1 MLCLSSRYLTAEE
14 TNEFFGLASGLD
26 VCKTYTPLARAL
38 ARASSDD
45 PSVANIQ
52 GNLVLALSE
61 FINNE
66 GSSHW
71 MYAGTAI
78 RMAQIMRL
86 NKEYHQSHT
95 LKEQEIRRR
104 TFWACLFMDKL
115 LAFFLT
121 KPPTLAAINIAC
133 ALPGTDASLAYQEP
147 TRGITVAT
155 LGSFAGFPSEIG
167 ILPYLIKTVCLYG
180 DIVDMNVCNHRFVD
194 KAQPTDPL
202 SAFHRHHGAMKLWM
216 DSLPP
221 SLAWSEQNYAN
232 HAALGQGKPFVAIHF
247 LTRSAFCVA
256 HQAYLPQLDGSSI
269 LMNAVDA
276 AGWSLL
282 HREPDLISTCV
293 NNALATASMAS
304 YLYGTSAR
312 ARSDLQS
319 VWVAASLFSVAN
331 TLLWLQY
338 SNDPLYADA
347 ETIEKAE
354 AFFNL
359 VLDIMNLWG
368 VHWRAARQW
377 MHTFRAMRAM
387 YRAAYLG
394 EVDDTLLLGDALAG
408 SSGSGAADEDSP
420 SSGYRP
426 RPGDG
431 YISLNVVP
439 SLYDSL
445 RFLASDTSAEPKRL
459 QSVWMQFAS
468 GWPID
473 FLNGMPPGDSA
484 VDPESMASTVNGT
497 SLPTAPAIGPKLPSP
512 IHPDFL
518 DRLDKDFIA
527 YYNENIGVKPVT
539 HNVTIEDIRTYP
551 GRFASPWYKD
561 FRFEPFVNDIK
572 IKSDDGHE
580 FAARVYTPDA
590 RTSPFGAGPYPV
602 YINFHGGGYTFG
614 SLQGDAELCM
624 LIRDRVG
631 IVVLDVDY
639 RLCPE
644 NTFLKGHDDCW
655 AAIRWVASHGQEIN
669 GRPDSIS
676 IGGISAG
683 GHISAM
689 AQQLARDENIDLKL
703 AVLAVP
709 ATDSHLGLEK
719 ASDSPFPSFSENALA
734 PCLNW
739 ARMKYFMNH
748 CEPQTDAQRAELAAR
763 PVWHS
768 SPIKGNLRGV
778 CDTMVLTAECDP
790 LRDEGE
796 AYARKLTE
804 AGVRVTVRRYTGVP
818 HPFMHMLTINKA
830 KMYIND
836 VCAELRRVHGA

>member
-1 MLCLSSRYLTAEE
+1 MTL
-14 TNEFFGLASGLD
+14 
-26 VCKTYTPLARAL
+26 
-38 ARASSDD
+38 
-45 PSVANIQ
+45 ANIQ
-52 GNLVLALSE
+52 GNLVLAFSE

-202 SAFHRHHGAMKLWM
+202 STFHRSHAAMKVWV
-216 DSLPP
+216 DALPP
-221 SLAWSEQNYAN
+221 SLTWSEQNYAN
-232 HAALGQGKPFVAIHF
+232 HAALGQGKAFVAIHF

-269 LMNAVDA
+269 LMDAVDA

-282 HREPDLISTCV
+282 HREPELISTCV
-293 NNALATASMAS
+293 SNALATATMAS
-304 YLYGTSAR
+304 YLYGSSAR

-347 ETIEKAE
+347 ATIEKAE

-394 EVDDTLLLGDALAG
+394 EVDDTILLGDGLTG
-408 SSGSGAADEDSP
+408 SSGAGAVDEDSP

-473 FLNGMPPGDSA
+473 LLNGM
-484 VDPESMASTVNGT
+484 
-497 SLPTAPAIGPKLPSP
+497 APA
-512 IHPDFL
+512 
-518 DRLDKDFIA
+518 
-527 YYNENIGVKPVT
+527 
-539 HNVTIEDIRTYP
+539 
-551 GRFASPWYKD
+551 
-561 FRFEPFVNDIK
+561 
-572 IKSDDGHE
+572 
-580 FAARVYTPDA
+580 DA
-590 RTSPFGAGPYPV
+590 T
-602 YINFHGGGYTFG
+602 
-614 SLQGDAELCM
+614 
-624 LIRDRVG
+624 
-631 IVVLDVDY
+631 VDQE
-639 RLCPE
+639 CP
-644 NTFLKGHDDCW
+644 
-655 AAIRWVASHGQEIN
+655 
-669 GRPDSIS
+669 
-676 IGGISAG
+676 
-683 GHISAM
+683 
-689 AQQLARDENIDLKL
+689 
-703 AVLAVP
+703 
-709 ATDSHLGLEK
+709 
-719 ASDSPFPSFSENALA
+719 
-734 PCLNW
+734 
-739 ARMKYFMNH
+739 
-748 CEPQTDAQRAELAAR
+748 
-763 PVWHS
+763 
-768 SPIKGNLRGV
+768 
-778 CDTMVLTAECDP
+778 
-790 LRDEGE
+790 
-796 AYARKLTE
+796 
-804 AGVRVTVRRYTGVP
+804 
-818 HPFMHMLTINKA
+818 
-830 KMYIND
+830 
-836 VCAELRRVHGA
+836 